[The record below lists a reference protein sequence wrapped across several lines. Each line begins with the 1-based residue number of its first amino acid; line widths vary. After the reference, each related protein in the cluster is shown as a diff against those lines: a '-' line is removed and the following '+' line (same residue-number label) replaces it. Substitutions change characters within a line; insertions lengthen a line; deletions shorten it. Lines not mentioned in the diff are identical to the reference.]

1 MKQVQFQGA
10 EAESF
15 AAQAQSRAQSML
27 VEARERGETV
37 RDEGDFVAR
46 AIDQIY
52 MDAGRERRA
61 RSRRR

>member
-1 MKQVQFQGA
+1 MKQLQTESA
-10 EAESF
+10 EAASF
-15 AAQAQSRAQSML
+15 AARAQARAQSML